1 MYVLHQSIRGVAGA
15 SQVRGGASK
24 DVQRVLRLVDR
35 RHAKCQLLCSHAV
48 ERYVRNELKL

>member
-1 MYVLHQSIRGVAGA
+1 MYVLHQSIRGAAGL

-24 DVQRVLRLVDR
+24 DVQPFLRLVDR
-35 RHAKCQLLCSHAV
+35 RHAKRQLLCSHVA